1 MIVRSTLDLA
11 HNFGLS
17 VVAEGVEDEAT
28 LLELKRLHC
37 EQVQGFLFSKP
48 LPVAEFELWLR
59 QFAAHNSKPSLTPPL
74 H

>member
-1 MIVRSTLDLA
+1 VRSTLDLA

-28 LLELKRLHC
+28 LQELKRLRC
-37 EQVQGFLFSKP
+37 EQIQGFLFSKP
-48 LPVAEFELWLR
+48 LPVAEFEKWLEA
-59 QFAAHNSKPSLTPPL
+59 FSSALTLPDLVPPL